1 MAELAI
7 IDADYRIED
16 ETNDSVGEKRD
27 DEANNG
33 VKNGVFSISNFFAVT
48 TGKDVAKA
56 AVDEHNNRNKTNYE

>member
-33 VKNGVFSISNFFAVT
+33 VKDSVFSISNFFTVT
-48 TGKDVAKA
+48 TRKDVAKT